1 MKPLL
6 HLQLL
11 ALAFGVGALLS
22 MSTLAPAR
30 AETEDDDVAEF
41 EEEIVLDEVVVTG
54 SRAQA
59 RSVTESAVPIDVVSS
74 EEFVK
79 QGGTDLPDLLRNIV
93 PSYNVNTQPISD
105 AGTVVRPPN
114 LRSLPPDHALV
125 LVNGKRRHRAS
136 VIHWLGNGVADGAQG
151 PDLSAI
157 PAIALKR
164 VEVLRDGASAQYGSD
179 AIAGVLNFQ
188 LRDAHEGISIETKT
202 GSFMDGDGKF
212 LGDGELFGTA
222 ANIGLG
228 NESAWANLS
237 LEYGNTGA
245 TVRSVQRNDAAALEA
260 AGNLDVAN
268 PAQIWGQPYIR
279 DDIKFFANYG
289 ADLGEN
295 LDFYGHANYASKETE
310 GGFYFRNPHT
320 RSGVFK
326 GPEYYIPD
334 EQARTAGR
342 QEEWMKFE
350 SFKKDG
356 VDYIRLPDGTELERA
371 QHEADIIRS
380 LLVGDL
386 DGVDQGSECA
396 GVLLIDNKPE
406 QDGWLRVRDD
416 PNCFSFLKMFP
427 GGFTPRFGAFTTDE
441 SLLLGLQ
448 GYEAGVRWDL
458 SASYGRHE
466 ADYFI
471 FNTVNASMGPETP
484 TYFDPG
490 TYVQSD
496 VNLNFDVAYPVSEN
510 LLLAA
515 GLERRTETFEI
526 VKGQIESYI
535 IGQPLASQGF
545 QPATNGFAGFSPVAA
560 GIWDRANSAVYVESD
575 FFPMQQWLL
584 SLALRTENFDDF
596 GTTANYKLATNYGIT
611 DDIKVRGSYSTGFRA
626 PTPGQQNAFN
636 ITTEFNF
643 EKNDLVNNGTVPSTS
658 AAAEFYGGEPLD
670 AEKSVNLS
678 AGVVADMGV
687 ASATIDFFDITV
699 EDRLTI
705 SQDFALTEGQR
716 AQLIA
721 EGITSAAGLQE
732 FRFFTNAFDS
742 GTSGVDVV
750 VSAPV
755 GKGMVSLA
763 YNYTTTEISLTSE
776 QRSEFDRLDELLS
789 KVEQDASSLSA
800 AEKEKL
806 SSDVKALDAKLNPL
820 NTDRVRELESN
831 LPKQRG
837 NLTLTQSL
845 TSRWGVLGRASYFG
859 SWYDSEDDYTYD
871 GKVLVDL
878 ETSMAF
884 GGGASSI
891 AIGAQ
896 NILNTYPDENPNA
909 AASIGNTYSQFSPF
923 GFGGAFWYVKYKY
936 SM

>member
-6 HLQLL
+6 RLQSL
-11 ALAFGVGALLS
+11 ALGFGLSALLV
-22 MSTLAPAR
+22 STLAPVR
-30 AETEDDDVAEF
+30 AETETEDDDDVAEF

-188 LRDAHEGISIETKT
+188 LKDSHEGISIETKS
-202 GSFMDGDGKF
+202 GSFLDGDGKF
-212 LGDGELFGTA
+212 LGDGELFGIS
-222 ANIGLG
+222 ANMGVG
-228 NESAWANLS
+228 NENAWANLS
-237 LEYGNTGA
+237 LEYGNSGA
-245 TVRSVQRNDAAALEA
+245 SVRSVQRDDAAALEA

-289 ADLGEN
+289 ADLGDR
-295 LDFYGHANYASKETE
+295 LDFYGHGNYASKETE

-326 GPEYYIPD
+326 GPSID
-334 EQARTAGR
+334 WNG
-342 QEEWMKFE
+342 QEV
-350 SFKKDG
+350 G
-356 VDYIRLPDGTELERA
+356 
-371 QHEADIIRS
+371 S

-386 DGVDQGSECA
+386 DGVGQGSECA
-396 GVLLIDNKPE
+396 PVPIIDNKPDQE
-406 QDGWLRVRDD
+406 AWLQVRDD

-448 GYEAGVRWDL
+448 GFEAGVRWDL

-471 FNTVNASMGPETP
+471 FNTVNASMGPDTP

-496 VNLNFDVAYPVSEN
+496 VNLNFDITYPVNQN

-515 GLERRTETFEI
+515 GVERRTETFEI

-545 QPATNGFAGFSPVAA
+545 QPATNGFSGFSPVAA
-560 GIWDRANSAVYVESD
+560 GIWDRSNLAVYVEGD
-575 FFPMQQWLL
+575 FFPMDQWLL
-584 SLALRTENFDDF
+584 SVALRNEDFDDF
-596 GTTANYKLATNYGIT
+596 GTTANYKLATNYGVT
-611 DDIKVRGSYSTGFRA
+611 DDIRVRGSYSTGFRA

-643 EKNDLVNNGTVPSTS
+643 AKNDLVNNGTVPSTS
-658 AAAEFYGGEPLD
+658 AAAELYGGKALD

-678 AGVVADMGV
+678 AGLVADLGV

-742 GTSGVDVV
+742 GTRGVDVV

-763 YNYTTTEISLTSE
+763 YNYTSTEISLKGA
-776 QRSEFDRLDELLS
+776 QRTEFDRLDDLLS
-789 KVEQDASSLSA
+789 KVEQDPSSMSE

-806 SSDVKALDAKLNPL
+806 KDDVKALDAQLNPL
-820 NTDRVRELESN
+820 NTDRIRELESN
-831 LPKQRG
+831 LPNQRG

-845 TSRWGVLGRASYFG
+845 TNRWGVLGRASYFG

-878 ETSMAF
+878 ETSIAF

-896 NILNTYPDENPNA
+896 NVLNTYPDENPNA

-923 GFGGAFWYVKYKY
+923 GFGGAFWYVKYSY